1 MDESG
6 TIYITIGLLYN
17 LGGTLFLGIALA
29 SFWSE
34 EELVTSHDNA
44 TVNTNDLVVKSRRFA
59 DSMVGLLMLF
69 FGFAL
74 QALGHNVVTANSL
87 ITFLLVISLLFLMIA
102 HSVYIREILAEE
114 CAEEKVHAVKQSLK
128 NKAYFGQA

>member
-1 MDESG
+1 MDSSG

-29 SFWSE
+29 SYWSE
-34 EELVTSHDNA
+34 EESLTGVDNA
-44 TVNTNDLVVKSRRFA
+44 HVNASVLSIKSRRFA
-59 DSMVGLLMLF
+59 DSMVGILMLF

-74 QALGHNVVTANSL
+74 QALGHNVVAANSF
-87 ITFLLVISLLFLMIA
+87 ITFMLVSSLLFLMIA

-114 CAEEKVHAVKQSLK
+114 CASEKALAVKQSLK
-128 NKAYFGQA
+128 NKAYFGQS